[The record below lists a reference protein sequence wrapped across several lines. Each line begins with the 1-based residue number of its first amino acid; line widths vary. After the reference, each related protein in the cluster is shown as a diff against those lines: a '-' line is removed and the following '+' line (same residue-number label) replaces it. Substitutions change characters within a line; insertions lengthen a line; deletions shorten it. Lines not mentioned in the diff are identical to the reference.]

1 MGYKLT
7 KSDIENL
14 KYVINAIEAEAGDC
28 FGEDECNGKRCF
40 KHCGCRGCC
49 LLRAK
54 LNVSRIIKKAE
65 SGKDKMAEIKA
76 NGAGR

>member
-1 MGYKLT
+1 MKMGYKLT

-14 KYVINAIEAEAGDC
+14 KYVVNAIEAETGNS

-40 KHCGCRGCC
+40 KHCGERGAC

-54 LNVSRIIKKAE
+54 LSVSRIIKKAE
-65 SGKDKMAEIKA
+65 SGEGEVAK
-76 NGAGR
+76 